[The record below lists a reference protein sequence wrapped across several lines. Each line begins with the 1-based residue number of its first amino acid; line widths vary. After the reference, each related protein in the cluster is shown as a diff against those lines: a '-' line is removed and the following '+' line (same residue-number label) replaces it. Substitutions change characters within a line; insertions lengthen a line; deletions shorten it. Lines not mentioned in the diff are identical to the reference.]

1 MPLHVEYRS
10 GVARG
15 EICRCRGNHVGGV
28 ESEHEALR
36 DLAVYERSDLRNNL
50 LYKLLLRP
58 AVGLS
63 LAPYRQHEVA
73 FEQCR
78 VFRERLRPSVPL
90 HVDELVREVLVGAFL
105 VGISPYR
112 MAIRRRGLHRHL
124 AVKQCGECHVRIE
137 VCDCA
142 HSITPPTYADTS
154 PIGFNPAIMSLIAA
168 SLIVEKKFRP
178 RSSSLGE
185 PCMSI
190 R

>member
-10 GVARG
+10 GVARS

-28 ESEHEALR
+28 EAEHKALR
-36 DLAVYERSDLRNNL
+36 HLAVYERSDLRDNL
-50 LYKLLLRP
+50 PYELLLRP
-58 AVGLS
+58 AVRLS
-63 LAPYRQHEVA
+63 LAPYRQQEVA

-90 HVDELVREVLVGAFL
+90 HVDKLVREVLVGAFL
-105 VGISPYR
+105 VGVGAYR
-112 MAIRRRGLHRHL
+112 VALRRRGLQAHL
-124 AVKQCGECHVRIE
+124 TVKQCGECHVRIE
-137 VCDCA
+137 VCDWV
-142 HSITPPTYADTS
+142 HSITPPTCADTS